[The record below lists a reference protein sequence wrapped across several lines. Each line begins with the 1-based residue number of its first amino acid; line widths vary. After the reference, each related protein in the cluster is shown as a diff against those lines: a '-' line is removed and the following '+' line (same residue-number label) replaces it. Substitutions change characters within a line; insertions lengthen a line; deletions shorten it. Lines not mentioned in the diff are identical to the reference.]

1 MSTQTPHFYRPEIDG
16 LRSIAVLSVVLYH
29 FGFAG
34 LQGGFVGVDV
44 FFVISG
50 FLIGGLL
57 WREASETGSISLK
70 RFYVRRIKRLAP
82 AYVAM
87 ALASLIAAY
96 FIVLPFEFREFGK
109 SLIAATVYL
118 SNVSFF
124 REAGYFDT
132 VSEDKVLL
140 HTWSLSVEEQ
150 FYIILP
156 LLMLLLLRNTF
167 SLRIVL
173 WISLVVSL
181 IACAWITQRSQP
193 AAFYLFPFRAWE
205 LLAGVIL
212 AIEVQR
218 RPFKHVAFLSYL
230 GLTLILASIAFIPAG
245 AQFPGWHALFPVLGT
260 VLIIANGQQKNIVN
274 RTLASPAP
282 VAIGLI
288 SYSLYL
294 WHWPVLTLSTYYRGA
309 YSGHLET
316 TFWLGISIALA
327 YLSWRFVERPV
338 RRTDFSA
345 LLTFTAAAL
354 ASAVLVLAGG
364 LIYLKDGMIE
374 RFEPP
379 LRTHIEASA
388 DFLQD
393 WSRCYV
399 STDGPFLGL
408 ELCPIGPEQAP
419 EILIWGDSHVRALKE
434 GLEQAAFDAD
444 TPALLIWRAGC
455 APVFGLVKNET
466 SASPVQNEACSNAN
480 AQIETALQAGDF
492 KRVLLVGRWG
502 YYAQGSGTGLDA
514 GNQVALSVEGT
525 TGSQAEQ
532 FSQGLIGTVQRIQ
545 GFGSEVFVLKAI
557 PEIRDYDSRHIAR
570 ALAGNRLSDESL
582 ATAVEIPAA
591 AHEKR
596 VSDLSQTLAQIDANG
611 AALLDPA
618 PFLCAA
624 QTCSALHDGKA
635 QYFDNNHI
643 INSAALRI
651 RSLFD
656 PLFASESN
664 P

>member
-1 MSTQTPHFYRPEIDG
+1 
-16 LRSIAVLSVVLYH
+16 
-29 FGFAG
+29 
-34 LQGGFVGVDV
+34 
-44 FFVISG
+44 
-50 FLIGGLL
+50 
-57 WREASETGSISLK
+57 
-70 RFYVRRIKRLAP
+70 
-82 AYVAM
+82 
-87 ALASLIAAY
+87 
-96 FIVLPFEFREFGK
+96 
-109 SLIAATVYL
+109 
-118 SNVSFF
+118 
-124 REAGYFDT
+124 
-132 VSEDKVLL
+132 
-140 HTWSLSVEEQ
+140 
-150 FYIILP
+150 
-156 LLMLLLLRNTF
+156 
-167 SLRIVL
+167 
-173 WISLVVSL
+173 
-181 IACAWITQRSQP
+181 
-193 AAFYLFPFRAWE
+193 
-205 LLAGVIL
+205 
-212 AIEVQR
+212 
-218 RPFKHVAFLSYL
+218 
-230 GLTLILASIAFIPAG
+230 
-245 AQFPGWHALFPVLGT
+245 
-260 VLIIANGQQKNIVN
+260 
-274 RTLASPAP
+274 
-282 VAIGLI
+282 
-288 SYSLYL
+288 
-294 WHWPVLTLSTYYRGA
+294 
-309 YSGHLET
+309 
-316 TFWLGISIALA
+316 
-327 YLSWRFVERPV
+327 
-338 RRTDFSA
+338 
-345 LLTFTAAAL
+345 
-354 ASAVLVLAGG
+354 
-364 LIYLKDGMIE
+364 MIE

-570 ALAGNRLSDESL
+570 ALAGNRLSDEAL

-624 QTCSALHDGKA
+624 QTCSALHHGKA

-656 PLFASESN
+656 PLFASGST